1 MNDTSFLISLSGHKI
16 YHRSSGIERAGGKKD
31 RDDRIILGPNVELLH
46 SHNTP
51 TLDEVLETIRGK
63 KKQTCNTH
71 TYMYLA
77 LSFEGA
83 NFCCFTINYV

>member
-1 MNDTSFLISLSGHKI
+1 MNNRIQSWQQGFAHAYSITMNDTSFLISLSGHKI
-16 YHRSSGIERAGGKKD
+16 YHRGSGIERAGGGKKD

-63 KKQTCNTH
+63 KKN
-71 TYMYLA
+71 M
-77 LSFEGA
+77 
-83 NFCCFTINYV
+83 